1 MRERGDIKLNECKR
15 DATRIMDEG
24 RNGKKYL
31 RLVWNNNAKEQLI
44 GTRVPSTFI
53 FSIYLINFVF
63 NWLYL
68 KIVFLIYSI
77 YRAYWTFKME
87 KLNFMICLVNESS
100 AVDYTKNRIK
110 TNG

>member
-31 RLVWNNNAKEQLI
+31 RLVWNNNEKEQLI

-53 FSIYLINFVF
+53 FSI
-63 NWLYL
+63 
-68 KIVFLIYSI
+68 
-77 YRAYWTFKME
+77 
-87 KLNFMICLVNESS
+87 
-100 AVDYTKNRIK
+100 
-110 TNG
+110 